1 MNLYQA
7 IKEFVTLL
15 KAEDGAVSGGTLLI
29 GEGCSLR
36 SGMPVGEARVAL
48 IREKFPEAYE
58 QAPAKDVAACTAQLT
73 PHQKMELRELLLEQS
88 TINWAYIC
96 IALMMREGYIR
107 RVLTTSTHPL
117 LERACSLVN
126 VFPAVYDC
134 SAATGLDPAKVAGT
148 AIFHLNGQ
156 MPGGVPGDLAPV
168 YNAANQ
174 FGPWFVVGYDDQDSD
189 PVFQQLTQIEQFKN
203 GLLWVLPKSISPSR
217 SVHEKILTKGKEVE
231 YTNAKDADAFLI
243 LMMQELKVEVPDLL
257 AYPFSHLGEVLRKI
271 AYFPAPGM
279 VEEMHVVDI
288 ALQQIKLAI
297 KDYEGGEWGDL
308 VEGELDMDVLN
319 EPELL
324 SALQAAQAGLMN
336 GDSQKIIAQRAQY
349 DKTPNP
355 QLGDLLIW
363 AYLREGDDAYY
374 QGQSAEDNAAM
385 WDRAREYYEAAL
397 NLQPDGS
404 EIVFKLGKLLAQ
416 QGAQAPGEASK
427 SLLAQASDKF
437 KQTLA
442 LNPDFLPAKMQLG
455 HALVE
460 LAAQSVNSE
469 ADGLFSEAIDHY
481 QALLEL
487 EPENVEAAFGCGMA
501 LYAQARKKKGGE
513 ALRLYGQ
520 AAEKLQIGLKY
531 QPNRIDALLPM
542 GHSLL
547 VFSRSKKGEEADRML
562 SLACDKFQYA
572 CQVKP
577 EMPEAHF
584 GWADALF
591 ERASARTDAKANDL
605 FELALDQYKTTVR
618 LKPDLPRVHFRWGL
632 ALFHVAQRKD
642 GNDAAKLYMSAAEKF
657 QTAVKLYPGNVD
669 AFLRLGR
676 VHLELVR
683 GRKPAEAD
691 KLFARAIEYFESA
704 LKLQPENPD
713 VLAQVATVCLSK
725 ARIKDA
731 SEAEGWLQRAIEKC
745 QAGLELKPMHF
756 QSNLVWGEALLEMGL
771 SRVDPDILLFEEAEE
786 KLEAALEQQPNHP
799 DALVSLAHCLL
810 NKVRGMTAEK
820 AEPLLET
827 GLNHVQTA
835 LEESETSAPARNVM
849 AAILMEQARNKR
861 GINAH
866 PLLAEAKGHLQQA
879 EDLQPGSATYN
890 MARLMAQLNNES
902 GCREW
907 LQKCKANGVLPLPA
921 MLMKDHL
928 LETFRESKW
937 FKKIAGIGSE
947 PKEEKAETPS

>member
-7 IKEFVTLL
+7 IKEYVTLL
-15 KAEDGAVSGGTLLI
+15 KSGEGEARGGTLLI

-36 SGMPVGEARVAL
+36 SGMPTGQALVKLIQERFPDAVQGEDQSPEACLARLTSNQKVAL
-48 IREKFPEAYE
+48 QE
-58 QAPAKDVAACTAQLT
+58 T
-73 PHQKMELRELLLEQS
+73 LLEKAS
-88 TINWAYIC
+88 INWAYIC
-96 IALMMREGYIR
+96 IALMMRDGYIR
-107 RVLTTSTHPL
+107 RVLTTNTHPL

-134 SAATGLDPAKVAGT
+134 SATTGLDPTKVAGT

-156 MPGGVPGDLAPV
+156 VPGGTPGDLAPV
-168 YNAANQ
+168 YAAANEY
-174 FGPWFVVGYDDQDSD
+174 GPWFVVGYSDQDDD
-189 PVFQQLTQIEQFKN
+189 PVFQQLTQVEPFKN
-203 GLLWVLPKSISPSR
+203 GLLWVLPKNISPSR
-217 SVHEKILTKGKEVE
+217 SVHERILTKGKEVE

-243 LMMQELKVEVPDLL
+243 LIMQELKVEVPGLI
-257 AYPFSHLGEVLRKI
+257 AYPFSHLGDALRKI

-319 EPELL
+319 EPALL
-324 SALQAAQAGLMN
+324 SALQAAQAGLVN
-336 GDSQKIIAQRAQY
+336 GDAQKIIGQRAQY

-363 AYLREGDDAYY
+363 AYLKEGDDAYY
-374 QGQSAEDNAAM
+374 KAQSGDETAAAM
-385 WDRAREYYEAAL
+385 RERAREYYEQAL

-416 QGAQAPGEASK
+416 QGHQVPGEESK
-427 SLLAQASDKF
+427 ALLAQATEKF

-442 LNPDFLPAKMQLG
+442 LNPDLLPARLQLG
-455 HALVE
+455 NALVD
-460 LAAQSVNSE
+460 LAAQSPNGE
-469 ADGLFSEAIDHY
+469 ADELFGEAIDQY
-481 QALLEL
+481 QTLLEL

-501 LYAQARKKKGGE
+501 LYAQARKKKGAE

-520 AAEKLQIGLKY
+520 AAEKLSIGLKY

-542 GHSLL
+542 AHSLL

-562 SLACDKFQYA
+562 AMACEKFQYA

-591 ERASARTDAKANDL
+591 ERASSRTDAKASDF

-632 ALFHVAQRKD
+632 ALFQMAQRKD
-642 GNDAAKLYMSAAEKF
+642 GTDSTRLYQLAAEKF
-657 QTAVKLYPGNVD
+657 QTAVKLNPQNID
-669 AFLRLGR
+669 AYLRLGR
-676 VHLELVR
+676 IHVELA
-683 GRKPAEAD
+683 GSRKGADAD
-691 KLFARAIEYFESA
+691 KVYDRAIDYFQA
-704 LKLQPENPD
+704 VLKLQPKNAD
-713 VLAQVATVCLSK
+713 AMSQVGVVFLNK
-725 ARIKDA
+725 ARLKEATDA
-731 SEAEGWLQRAIEKC
+731 ESDLREAMEKC
-745 QAGLELKPMHF
+745 KMALELKPGHF
-756 QSNLVWGEALLEMGL
+756 QATLVWGESLLEMGL
-771 SRVDPDILLFEEAEE
+771 NRVDPDAWVFEEAEE
-786 KLEAALEQQPNHP
+786 KLQAALKLQPNNA
-799 DALVSLAHCLL
+799 DVLVGLAHCLL
-810 NKVRGMTAEK
+810 NKARNMDAEK
-820 AEPLLET
+820 AAHALEE
-827 GLNHVQTA
+827 GLNHVQTV
-835 LEESETSAPARNVM
+835 LEEYDQSAPARNIM
-849 AAILMEQARNKR
+849 AAILMEQARSKR

-866 PLLAEAKGHLQQA
+866 PLLAEAKGHLQRA

-907 LQKCKANGVLPLPA
+907 LEKCKANGVLPSSL
-921 MLMKDHL
+921 MLTKDPL
-928 LETFRESKW
+928 LEPMRESKW
-937 FKKIAGIGSE
+937 FKKLAGLGSE
-947 PKEEKAETPS
+947 PKEEKAQAS